1 MSDRE
6 LNYQH
11 FIRSLV
17 SIADVA
23 SRLETAQREQ
33 IQSIRQ
39 LAKVLDMKWGQ
50 RLGIEDKA
58 SGKEEEEISD
68 VESQSKPYRPNRSC
82 RPVHPYGNYRPSRA
96 HPLLGWVQARFPRKH
111 RRHER
116 KAPQGER
123 EVGGDLMRAVERIAG
138 VGNHLEN
145 GLVKRIDV
153 LLQRVHIP

>member
-33 IQSIRQ
+33 IRSTRQ
-39 LAKVLDMKWGQ
+39 LAKDFHMKWDQ
-50 RLGIEDKA
+50 RLGIEDEA
-58 SGKEEEEISD
+58 FGKEEETSD
-68 VESQSKPYRPNRSC
+68 VESQSKPCRPGRSL
-82 RPVHPYGNYRPSRA
+82 RPVHPSGNYRPLRA
-96 HPLLGWVQARFPRKH
+96 NPPLGWVPVRVPRKR

-123 EVGGDLMRAVERIAG
+123 EFGDDLMRAMERLAG
-138 VGNHLEN
+138 VGNALES